1 MRKINGQCIYSPS
14 DLIRFMESE
23 YASWMDRL
31 HLEIPDSVQ
40 PDPDSAADEILRA
53 KGEEHELAFLE
64 QLIADGRDVVNLK
77 GSFGNIAETLLAM
90 KRGTRNHL
98 SRYSHI
104 GCACGYCRFSCARQ
118 RGLATW

>member
-1 MRKINGQCIYSPS
+1 MTSSVLPSSTKLRRLRDCESSMRKINGQCIYSPS

-40 PDPDSAADEILRA
+40 PDPDSAEDEILRA
-53 KGEEHELAFLE
+53 KGEEHELTFLE

-90 KRGTRNHL
+90 KEGRE
-98 SRYSHI
+98 I
-104 GCACGYCRFSCARQ
+104 I
-118 RGLATW
+118 